1 MLKRMM
7 SLGQGKKK
15 PNPAEG
21 GQGLQHAAS
30 LPAQRSAA
38 AGEQT
43 PQFTTQVCI
52 ERLFHGYDA
61 QAAFCWT

>member
-43 PQFTTQVCI
+43 PQFTT
-52 ERLFHGYDA
+52 
-61 QAAFCWT
+61 